1 MTQLLIWVNNCES
14 PIVHIQW
21 WYMNYIYIRYK
32 LLIRANNCEG
42 DYVYVAFTII
52 VGDTHSVVFTFIGSF

>member
-1 MTQLLIWVNNCES
+1 MYQLLIWVNNCES

-21 WYMNYIYIRYK
+21 YMKYIFICCK

-42 DYVYVAFTII
+42 DYVYVAFKII
-52 VGDTHSVVFTFIGSF
+52 VGDTHAVVFTITGSY